1 MIMRLVGDSVAS
13 INMLYPPF
21 ENLLMMYIPM
31 GNQCRASRHIQIIH
45 HDNLVVEILFA
56 MAQMDT
62 T

>member
-1 MIMRLVGDSVAS
+1 MD
-13 INMLYPPF
+13 
-21 ENLLMMYIPM
+21 
-31 GNQCRASRHIQIIH
+31 NQCRASRHIQIIH